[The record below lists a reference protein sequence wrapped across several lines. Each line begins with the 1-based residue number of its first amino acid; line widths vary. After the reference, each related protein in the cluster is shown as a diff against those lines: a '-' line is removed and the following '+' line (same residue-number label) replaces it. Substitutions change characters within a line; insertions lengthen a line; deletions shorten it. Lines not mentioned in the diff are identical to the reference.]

1 MSTRNLLGDRILVVG
16 SPGAGKTSLSRQ
28 IAKELGH
35 PHIELDDL
43 YWGEDWTPVPLE
55 QWQNMLRS
63 ALAGE
68 RWIVDGHYGDS
79 LALRLQLA
87 DSVVYL
93 DLPTHIC
100 LWRVARRAFS
110 RLLGDRL
117 SLPRLVR
124 AHPRP
129 RANHR
134 FLRFARFVVGFRRRE
149 RPKLVWLL
157 RGHPRV
163 VRLASPREVQEFE
176 WRLRSC

>member
-1 MSTRNLLGDRILVVG
+1 MVG
-16 SPGAGKTSLSRQ
+16 SPGAGKSSLSRQ
-28 IAKELGH
+28 IARALGH
-35 PHIELDDL
+35 PHVELDDL
-43 YWGEDWTPVPLE
+43 YWGEDWTPVALQ
-55 QWQNMLRS
+55 QWQHMLQGT
-63 ALAGE
+63 LAGE

-79 LALRLQLA
+79 LALRLQHA
-87 DSVVYL
+87 DSVVHL

-100 LWRVARRAFS
+100 LWRVSRRAVS

-124 AHPRP
+124 AQSRP

-134 FLRFARFVVGFRRRE
+134 FWRFARFVVGFRRHE
-149 RPKLVWLL
+149 RPKLVLL
-157 RGHPRV
+157 LQGHPRV